1 MTFHGNSSRWVKMPC
16 MAFVGHMTSSG
27 MTSFHNTSTVPKI
40 RLIINVWTNLS
51 HHRDSLR
58 REEARVSHIIVHNA
72 VKHFL
77 LVLTRKWT
85 LPEETLNVITV
96 PAVEEDE
103 IEGKE
108 KEEMKS
114 EQEDLDKTSGFME
127 KHTRKKFGYLS
138 NQHLI
143 YQHSQSPP
151 IHCSGVG
158 HISEYLHVHVQESH
172 DNHLICTLMLYNIHM
187 VAHNRLFK
195 VTVQQ
200 LSHSPATQ
208 INIVPLSIIVNM

>member
-1 MTFHGNSSRWVKMPC
+1 
-16 MAFVGHMTSSG
+16 
-27 MTSFHNTSTVPKI
+27 
-40 RLIINVWTNLS
+40 
-51 HHRDSLR
+51 
-58 REEARVSHIIVHNA
+58 
-72 VKHFL
+72 
-77 LVLTRKWT
+77 
-85 LPEETLNVITV
+85 
-96 PAVEEDE
+96 
-103 IEGKE
+103 
-108 KEEMKS
+108 MKS

-187 VAHNRLFK
+187 VAHNRLFQSNCT
-195 VTVQQ
+195 TVEPQ
-200 LSHSPATQ
+200 SCHSNQHSSTKHHCEHVVLTCMKQHSFYPMSMSDVKHHASTPVSSCSV
-208 INIVPLSIIVNM
+208 ILTTDLNMHTNNYIALYKCLH